1 MLLACAVVQGQTFDL
16 EQTMQLMRP
25 RLKMESEFVFDAQFK
40 DTSSLYNGLENSA
53 HFTFP
58 IKRSFKTEIELNLKS
73 LKIKDIIK
81 NSVRIKANEI
91 LGSVRVSHKQLR
103 LGFDSLPVK
112 NVYYVNASVSGL
124 HLTKRYRILFYSGGV
139 SLHEQDKTIDKFGI
153 RASALIG
160 QYHIRGLR
168 KSFFYGIATVYS
180 DGLLIPTPFIGGTE
194 PIGKH
199 LTFNYAL
206 PAFMNVQYHNKRS
219 FAIVGIKADGYRAG
233 ILFKDKRTNMNFMQ
247 AGTYVS
253 YRHKFSNTFQLQ
265 VEGGYNFYQN
275 IQFDEG
281 IIKNDKYPL
290 KGSFYANLGIQVFM
304 GKSILEKIIEQLF

>member
-1 MLLACAVVQGQTFDL
+1 MFFACALIQGQTFDL

-25 RLKMESEFVFDAQFK
+25 RLKTESEFVFDAKFK
-40 DTSSLYNGLENSA
+40 DTTSLYNGFENSA
-53 HFTFP
+53 HLTFP
-58 IKRSFKTEIELNLKS
+58 IRRRFKTEIDLNLKS
-73 LKIKDIIK
+73 LKIRDIIK
-81 NSVRIKANEI
+81 NSIRIKASEI

-112 NVYYVNASVSGL
+112 NVYNVSTSVSGL

-139 SLHEQDKTIDKFGI
+139 SLHEQDKTMNAFGI

-199 LTFNYAL
+199 VTFNYAI

-219 FAIVGIKADGYRAG
+219 FAIIGVKADGYRAG
-233 ILFKDKRTNMNFMQ
+233 IQFKGNRTNMNFMQ
-247 AGTYVS
+247 GGAYVS

-265 VEGGYNFYQN
+265 MEGGYNFYQN

-281 IIKNDKYPL
+281 LVKNDKYPL
-290 KGSFYANLGIQVFM
+290 KGSFYANIGIQVFM